1 MTNRESYSPINCS
14 YYDVLES
21 FATMGTLVNIE
32 IDQGD
37 GSRIIVEDQIIDFKT
52 HEGEEFIILKSGQTF
67 RLDLIKSVNGIST
80 ENYPFKKQC

>member
-1 MTNRESYSPINCS
+1 MTNKGSYNPINCS

-21 FATMGTLVNIE
+21 LATLGTLANIE

-37 GSRIIVEDQIIDFKT
+37 GSRIIIEDRIIDFKT

-67 RLDLIKSVNGIST
+67 RLDLIKSVNGISI
-80 ENYPFKKQC
+80 EDYPFKKQC